1 MNHTQ
6 TDVQQTD
13 DRRNRLAETTLE
25 LLAFD
30 TQNPP
35 GEDGVFEVRVDDA
48 VVFDV
53 DETEYD
59 LRTII

>member
-1 MNHTQ
+1 MNHTR
-6 TDVQQTD
+6 TDVQRTD

-35 GEDGVFEVRVDDA
+35 GETRQAFDWLESAPSRN
-48 VVFDV
+48 VVS
-53 DETEYD
+53 
-59 LRTII
+59 RSIG

>member
-1 MNHTQ
+1 MNHTR
-6 TDVQQTD
+6 TDVQRTD

-35 GEDGVFEVRVDDA
+35 GETRQAFDWLERSVPERVS
-48 VVFDV
+48 
-53 DETEYD
+53 
-59 LRTII
+59 RSIG